1 MEQSKPGK
9 GKEENGERERLSS
22 FLLMWPGSLEIN
34 LLELMTA
41 QIQLTEEP
49 VHFGAAW
56 HLPELREGEEVVLPP
71 PSHTGSVQHCTAQ
84 HMSSF
89 SKTAVTTLVS
99 TSHAQPVRM
108 GNCKYWDLERYK
120 QH

>member
-84 HMSSF
+84 HVILLQDCCDNSGQ
-89 SKTAVTTLVS
+89 
-99 TSHAQPVRM
+99 HQPRSAGEDGELQVL
-108 GNCKYWDLERYK
+108 GS
-120 QH
+120 